1 MSIFVTAD
9 HHFGHANIIRFVNRP
24 FANVDEMDQG
34 MIDAWNAVVGWDDE
48 VYHLGDFT
56 LGDSLSPWIHA
67 LQFGTLKIVPGGHDW
82 RWLKKADH
90 NDLWNRNIE
99 VISPLHSL
107 ELPSGEKYPKIVVL
121 CHYPMAASHWD
132 RAHYGSFHFYGHTH
146 GRFYQEGKALD
157 VGVDNIYRL
166 YGEFRPI
173 LIDDALGYLAD
184 GGNDARETMMRY

>member
-107 ELPSGEKYPKIVVL
+107 ELPSGEKHPRVVVL
-121 CHYPMAASHWD
+121 CHYPMLSWD
-132 RAHYGSFHFYGHTH
+132 RSHYGSLHLHGHSH
-146 GRFYQEGKALD
+146 GTIPDSCSGDQQLPPGQKKGQRID
-157 VGVDNIYRL
+157 VGVDNWNFAPVSI
-166 YGEFRPI
+166 
-173 LIDDALGYLAD
+173 DALLRVA
-184 GGNDARETMMRY
+184 A